1 MWDIWNCYLWSYCS
15 YSYLNLSSCASVQ
28 RRVIAVL
35 LWVRKLPGHVAMMI
49 LHFSINA
56 FQHYAYM
63 KCIYAFQISISF
75 KYAYINDK
83 YISDPEAN
91 RDNRATELLQ
101 GPWCF
106 LCGNSALDID
116 PLLVLSEEKHIMP
129 VFASNCFPVLSLAN
143 IEKIFSQISV
153 NGEDGF
159 MLSSLVA
166 NVFSEILRKRW
177 LGRLCQK

>member
-1 MWDIWNCYLWSYCS
+1 MHQSKEGWLQFYCEWGSCLAMWQWWYCI
-15 YSYLNLSSCASVQ
+15 SVS
-28 RRVIAVL
+28 
-35 LWVRKLPGHVAMMI
+35 M
-49 LHFSINA
+49 
-56 FQHYAYM
+56 
-63 KCIYAFQISISF
+63 IYAFQISISL

-83 YISDPEAN
+83 YISEPEEN

-106 LCGNSALDID
+106 LCGNSALDIN

-143 IEKIFSQISV
+143 IEKIFSQMSV

-166 NVFSEILRKRW
+166 NVFSECLRKRW